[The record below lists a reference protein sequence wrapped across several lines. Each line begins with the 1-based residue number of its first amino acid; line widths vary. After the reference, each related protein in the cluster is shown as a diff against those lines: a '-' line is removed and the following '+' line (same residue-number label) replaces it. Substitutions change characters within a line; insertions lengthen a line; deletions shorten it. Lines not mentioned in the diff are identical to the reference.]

1 MNDWVM
7 GQVFVLAATI
17 VQSIGLIPALIF
29 VGFLPWYI
37 GAFYIRSR
45 SAGVGAIKMVA
56 AGSVA
61 LVLGLVMS
69 SVLVI
74 SAMVL
79 GQWG

>member
-1 MNDWVM
+1 MDDWVM
-7 GQVFVLAATI
+7 EQVFVLAATI
-17 VQSIGLIPALIF
+17 VQAIGLLPALIF
-29 VGFLPWYI
+29 VGFLPWYL

-45 SAGVGAIKMVA
+45 SVGISAIKMVA

-61 LVLGLVMS
+61 LALGLVMS

-74 SAMVL
+74 SAMML